1 MSGFDWERKGPPR
14 PGSGL
19 GHPFG
24 AERPYKPPKTDADRK
39 REQDDLA
46 AQEAKREAAL
56 APERARQAR
65 RDARKRAKASGREP
79 LFPQLTAIPK
89 PPITKL

>member
-1 MSGFDWERKGPPR
+1 VTKLDWGRKGPPR

-24 AERPYKPPKTDADRK
+24 AERPYVPPKSEAERK
-39 REQDDLA
+39 REKEELDA
-46 AQEAKREAAL
+46 ENAKREAAV

-65 RDARKRAKASGREP
+65 RDARKRAKQSGFGS
-79 LFPQLTAIPK
+79 LFQSLSAIPK
-89 PPITKL
+89 PPVKKS